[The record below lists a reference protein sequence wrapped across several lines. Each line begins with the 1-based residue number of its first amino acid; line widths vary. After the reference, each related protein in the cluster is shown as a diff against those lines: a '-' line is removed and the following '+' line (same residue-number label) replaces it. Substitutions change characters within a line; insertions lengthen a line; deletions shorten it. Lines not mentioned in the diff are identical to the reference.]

1 MLRFK
6 NALVMDMCEDTHTE
20 YKEVWTEGGRI
31 AFCGKPDSEMLK
43 NAVFEKEYDLE
54 NCLIMPSFKNA
65 HTHSAMTFLRS
76 YADDLPLQEWLFDR
90 VFPMEEKLTGEDIY
104 WFTKLAILEYLS
116 SGITASFDMYFEPED
131 YFRAN
136 VESGFRTVMCGSVS
150 GSAADAARLEEF
162 YLRFNGRD
170 PLVSYRLGFHAEYT
184 AEYGLMEE
192 IAALAKKYKAP
203 VSVHNS
209 ETAKEVRECVEKYG
223 KTPTALFDSLGIYD
237 MDIFRRRNVYAVT
250 CPGSNSKLA
259 SGIAPL
265 CRMRENGVKIA
276 VGTDGA
282 ASNNCLDMFRE
293 MFLMTALQ
301 KLSLGDAAA
310 FPAQEA
316 LKAACCGSALAMGL
330 DDCDRIAK
338 GKQAD
343 LLVLDLS
350 KPNMQPLNAI
360 DKNIVYSG
368 SKQNVRMTVCAGKVL
383 YENGVY
389 HINAD
394 EKEIYAHCAE
404 RCAVLKD

>member
-1 MLRFK
+1 
-6 NALVMDMCEDTHTE
+6 
-20 YKEVWTEGGRI
+20 
-31 AFCGKPDSEMLK
+31 
-43 NAVFEKEYDLE
+43 
-54 NCLIMPSFKNA
+54 
-65 HTHSAMTFLRS
+65 
-76 YADDLPLQEWLFDR
+76 
-90 VFPMEEKLTGEDIY
+90 
-104 WFTKLAILEYLS
+104 
-116 SGITASFDMYFEPED
+116 
-131 YFRAN
+131 
-136 VESGFRTVMCGSVS
+136 
-150 GSAADAARLEEF
+150 
-162 YLRFNGRD
+162 
-170 PLVSYRLGFHAEYT
+170 
-184 AEYGLMEE
+184 
-192 IAALAKKYKAP
+192 
-203 VSVHNS
+203 
-209 ETAKEVRECVEKYG
+209 
-223 KTPTALFDSLGIYD
+223 
-237 MDIFRRRNVYAVT
+237 
-250 CPGSNSKLA
+250 
-259 SGIAPL
+259 
-265 CRMRENGVKIA
+265 
-276 VGTDGA
+276 
-282 ASNNCLDMFRE
+282 
-293 MFLMTALQ
+293 MTALQ